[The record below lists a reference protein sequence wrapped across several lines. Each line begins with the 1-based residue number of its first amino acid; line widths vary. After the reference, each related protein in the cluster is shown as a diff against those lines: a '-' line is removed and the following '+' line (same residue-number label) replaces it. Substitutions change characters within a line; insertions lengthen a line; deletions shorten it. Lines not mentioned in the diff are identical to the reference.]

1 MNTRCYRCG
10 RSFSIG
16 REAVEAAAV
25 ASAGQKFHVVYC
37 PNCRT
42 AIKMPM
48 DQVMR
53 ELPPGW
59 QPPTPAAGASQE
71 PVAEAP
77 SAEPAAP
84 PGPEAEAA
92 MGAEHRSHRRHRRAK
107 SPDAPAAVIVPVEEP
122 APLAESKSAQS
133 ALEAPTA
140 ELEPPAPKR
149 TRKRKAAVAEE
160 TAPAEGANNSETAE
174 PAVAAKKTA
183 RKRAKPKA
191 E

>member
-59 QPPTPAAGASQE
+59 QPPAPAADVSQQ
-71 PVAEAP
+71 PAVEAP

-84 PGPEAEAA
+84 PEVKVETEAE
-92 MGAEHRSHRRHRRAK
+92 HKSHRRHRRAK
-107 SPDAPAAVIVPVEEP
+107 SPDSPAVVTRPVEEP
-122 APLAESKSAQS
+122 APVAQS
-133 ALEAPTA
+133 ITAQPAVDAPA
-140 ELEPPAPKR
+140 SELETPAPKR
-149 TRKRKAAVAEE
+149 TRKRKATAAEE
-160 TAPAEGANNSETAE
+160 TAPAEGADNGEPVE
-174 PAVAAKKTA
+174 PAAAAKKTT

-191 E
+191 G